1 MIVIRIVWAAATRTM
16 PRSSGASRVVDPSA
30 DLLADSLPNLLWTS
44 GVTLI
49 DRRAINELRRAVVGD

>member
-16 PRSSGASRVVDPSA
+16 PRSVRCLRVVDPSA

-44 GVTLI
+44 GDTLI
-49 DRRAINELRRAVVGD
+49 DRSSNY